1 MEVGNIFNSTC
12 KGMFI
17 SISETELLVR
27 RVPRREGHH
36 DKLVCRIVE
45 DAPCG
50 MVINKHKAKY
60 RGARHS
66 HTIGRNYHD
75 GKEHQECCKNMD

>member
-45 DAPCG
+45 EEDAPCG

-60 RGARHS
+60 AAALG
-66 HTIGRNYHD
+66 TLTL
-75 GKEHQECCKNMD
+75 

>member
-60 RGARHS
+60 AAALG
-66 HTIGRNYHD
+66 TLTL
-75 GKEHQECCKNMD
+75 